1 MAFERADDSPAQRLV
16 ALRGEHRELDALI
29 DRLQHDPLHDEVMLK
44 RLKKRKLALRDAIAQ
59 LESSLIPDE
68 PA

>member
-1 MAFERADDSPAQRLV
+1 MAFERPDDSPAQRLV
-16 ALRGEHRELDALI
+16 ALRGEHRDLDAVI
-29 DRLQHDPLHDEVMLK
+29 DRLQCDPRHDELLLK